1 MSSPTNQSK
10 QAFSEQRTRR
20 ATARARLAPYFG
32 FGAGLIGLGIVGT
45 FLVQSVLI
53 KPDGPKVNVTA
64 DPPKVEKVV
73 SGQASKISGFDKN
86 KQPFELTARN
96 GNQDTTNL
104 DLVHLQILTGTFRR
118 ADGGSI
124 GIASEVAQYDAK
136 TKALELQGQ
145 VILQEEGRY
154 IAHMQAASVNVDDHS
169 LVANGCSHDWPGVPP
184 TTGNNFHLPE
194 VQWRAHLHT
203 GYRGRIKLLLIRYR
217 EFQYR

>member
-32 FGAGLIGLGIVGT
+32 LGAGLIGLGIVGT

-53 KPDGPKVNVTA
+53 KPDGPKAKDTA
-64 DPPKVEKVV
+64 VPPKVEKVV

-96 GNQDTTNL
+96 GTQDTTNL
-104 DLVHLQILTGTFRR
+104 DLVHLQVLTGTFHR

-169 LVANGCSHDWPGVPP
+169 LVAKTPVKVD
-184 TTGNNFHLPE
+184 TATGTVEADSMTVGPY
-194 VQWRAHLHT
+194 
-203 GYRGRIKLLLIRYR
+203 GGRILFTGHVKAKFATNSDYGVK
-217 EFQYR
+217 Q